1 MTNSIIYPNQT
12 TYFICYNENR
22 VDVMAYGSVEP
33 TQQMET
39 GQPILDTYLDKSEW
53 KNVLNQKG
61 INLNE
66 EFDTNEV
73 AN

>member
-1 MTNSIIYPNQT
+1 MANSIIYPTQT
-12 TYFICYNENR
+12 TYFICYNADR

-53 KNVLNQKG
+53 LAILLEKG
-61 INLNE
+61 INPNE
-66 EFDTNEV
+66 EQL
-73 AN
+73 

>member
-1 MTNSIIYPNQT
+1 MENSIIYPNQT

-22 VDVMAYGSVEP
+22 VDVMAYGIVEP

-53 KNVLNQKG
+53 ESVLNQKG

-66 EFDTNEV
+66 ATN
-73 AN
+73 